1 MAHRGRSRRGRG
13 ARPTLI
19 VRVAV
24 TGARGRLGRALLDAL
39 ARAPGRV
46 EVFAWSRP
54 DYDLDLPESAERCI
68 ARDRPDI
75 VVHAAAWTDVDGCA
89 REPARAMARNA
100 QAVARIAR
108 ACAARGIDLILIST
122 NEVFDGRRT
131 DSRGYGVVDPPN
143 PINPYGASKLA
154 GEVWALRAYGIPTPW
169 RSARDG
175 AASEPPGAPAPG
187 SSTSLPLEPSGSP
200 TRARLAIVRTA
211 WLFGPPGNDF
221 PSKIAAAAKAAAAE
235 GRPLRVVGDEVG
247 SPTYTVDLAAAI
259 VRLMDLKLGR
269 LAPSPGGPIWHLVNA
284 GRASRAEWARATLRL
299 LGLET
304 PIVEIPADEWI
315 RASTPP
321 RWAVLDPAA
330 VPPGVAM
337 RPWEAALAEY
347 LEGASPE
354 AG

>member
-1 MAHRGRSRRGRG
+1 
-13 ARPTLI
+13 

-24 TGARGRLGRALLDAL
+24 TGARGRLGRALLEAL
-39 ARAPGRV
+39 ARAPERV
-46 EVFAWSRP
+46 EVLAWSRP
-54 DYDLDLPESAERCI
+54 DYDLDEPESAERCVG
-68 ARDRPDI
+68 RHRPAI

-89 REPARAMARNA
+89 RDPARAMARNA
-100 QAVARIAR
+100 EAVARIAR
-108 ACAARGIDLILIST
+108 ACAARGIDLVLIST

-131 DSRGYGVVDPPN
+131 DGRGYGVVDPPN

-154 GEVWALRAYGIPTPW
+154 GEVAALRAYGIPPPW
-169 RSARDG
+169 RSARGG
-175 AASEPPGAPAPG
+175 AASEPPGAPVSPGASASPAPG
-187 SSTSLPLEPSGSP
+187 ASASPPLEPSRSP
-200 TRARLAIVRTA
+200 SRARLAIVRTA

-284 GRASRAEWARATLRL
+284 GRASRAEWARATLWL

-330 VPPGVAM
+330 VPPGVVM

-347 LEGASPE
+347 LGGGSAE